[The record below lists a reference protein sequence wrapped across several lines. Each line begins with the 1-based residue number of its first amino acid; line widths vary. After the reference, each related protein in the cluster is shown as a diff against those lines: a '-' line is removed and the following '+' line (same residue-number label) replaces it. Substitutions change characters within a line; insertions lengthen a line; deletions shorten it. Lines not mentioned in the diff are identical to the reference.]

1 MRRTAIVLTTLFLA
15 STWLGVA
22 AGLTPDEIS
31 LDGDMSDWPSDSL
44 ESTDS
49 NSVTFRMTWNTT
61 HLFIGWSG
69 TDWSS
74 VDEGA
79 DLFVYLN
86 TSDEGNTF
94 FL

>member
-31 LDGDMSDWPSDSL
+31 LDGDMSDWPGDSL

-49 NSVTFRMTWNTT
+49 NSVTFRMTWNL
-61 HLFIGWSG
+61 HIC
-69 TDWSS
+69 SS
-74 VDEGA
+74 VGLEQIGP
-79 DLFVYLN
+79 VSTKVPIY
-86 TSDEGNTF
+86 SSI
-94 FL
+94 